1 MVQSDQAPS
10 QPEDASPPFDK
21 IVWTT
26 LKSVRL
32 WATYLGAIF
41 AFVVAY
47 NRFGSDLGI
56 KSHLAIF
63 AGCGSFPA
71 TPQPLVVSVSHGA
84 LYCHQSFPPAI
95 SCKVGRAVGISKN
108 FAR

>member
-1 MVQSDQAPS
+1 MGQSDQAPS
-10 QPEDASPPFDK
+10 QHEDASPPFDK

-26 LKSVRL
+26 LKGVRL

-63 AGCGSFPA
+63 ALGGIPLFITLITHRSPKFGVASKMALSSGSE
-71 TPQPLVVSVSHGA
+71 
-84 LYCHQSFPPAI
+84 
-95 SCKVGRAVGISKN
+95 
-108 FAR
+108 